1 MSDRDQRDDEF
12 VEESAARTTSGTM
25 DSDSERDS
33 DLPSFDAYG
42 DEENWSALED
52 DESLGSE
59 PEWAEEPPISEEIF
73 DGSEREPEQG
83 VSLSDNADES
93 DSLFDDD
100 DLDDD
105 NVTLGSSR
113 SSKGEPGSDP
123 SDGSAVDEFDAE
135 EDEDAATPR
144 DQEAIDDDDDDDV
157 RLLSTS
163 ALRSFPTKT

>member
-1 MSDRDQRDDEF
+1 MSDRDQPDDEF
-12 VEESAARTTSGTM
+12 VEESAAKATSGTIE
-25 DSDSERDS
+25 SDSERDS

-59 PEWAEEPPISEEIF
+59 PEWAEEPSISEEVF

-113 SSKGEPGSDP
+113 SSRASQDRTPAT
-123 SDGSAVDEFDAE
+123 AVLSMNSMLKKMRMQRRPQRRE
-135 EDEDAATPR
+135 TKR
-144 DQEAIDDDDDDDV
+144 RSMTMTMTIIID
-157 RLLSTS
+157 LSPPQ
-163 ALRSFPTKT
+163 LPD

>member
-1 MSDRDQRDDEF
+1 MSDRDQPDDEF
-12 VEESAARTTSGTM
+12 VEESAAKATSGTI
-25 DSDSERDS
+25 ERTAS
-33 DLPSFDAYG
+33 GIVISPLSMLTVMRKIGALSRTTNPWVASLNGPRNPS
-42 DEENWSALED
+42 
-52 DESLGSE
+52 
-59 PEWAEEPPISEEIF
+59 ISEEIF

-113 SSKGEPGSDP
+113 SSKGEPGSNP

-135 EDEDAATPR
+135 EDEDAATSPATPR
-144 DQEAIDDDDDDDV
+144 DQEGD
-157 RLLSTS
+157 R
-163 ALRSFPTKT
+163 